1 MSDWRFQ
8 IPPTKVAHPPA
19 AYLADILN
27 QRGGRALAIAQVRD
41 GRGSW
46 GAIMFHHGH
55 GTGTR
60 YYHYNHGWIEVYYDG
75 VPKHTYAKLR
85 AALRENAKLGP
96 VE

>member
-1 MSDWRFQ
+1 MSDWRTQ
-8 IPPTKVAHPPA
+8 IPPTRTARPPA
-19 AYLADILN
+19 NALTDIL
-27 QRGGRALAIAQVRD
+27 GHHRALAIAEVRD